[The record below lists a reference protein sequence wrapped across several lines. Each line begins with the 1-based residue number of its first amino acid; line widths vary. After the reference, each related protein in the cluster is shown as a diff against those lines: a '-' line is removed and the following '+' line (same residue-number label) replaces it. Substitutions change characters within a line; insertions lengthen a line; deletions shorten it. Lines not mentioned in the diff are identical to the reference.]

1 MTIALWSDAV
11 RLAKI
16 KHGKD
21 PKGFMRI
28 QGKLLT
34 DAQAIYHV
42 LQTSRQKK
50 ARKRSP

>member
-1 MTIALWSDAV
+1 MTIALWSEAV
-11 RLAKI
+11 RLAKL

-21 PKGFMRI
+21 PSSFMRV

-42 LQTSRQKK
+42 LQVSRQRG
-50 ARKRSP
+50 RKRSP